1 MAIFRFILRRAQL
14 GLAGGGSADGPS
26 RVALVSAAG
35 ITLAVT
41 VFILS
46 A

>member
-1 MAIFRFILRRAQL
+1 MVIFRFIRRRGHTAMPK
-14 GLAGGGSADGPS
+14 GGSAGGPS

-41 VFILS
+41 ILILS